1 MGQDVSRIRDLELT
15 YVRRFAPRS
24 SSPVLC
30 NRTTLHSPAC
40 TGERS
45 QPLHNGLGMD
55 GSALYYQAGLKT
67 ESRTCG
73 NMGRHKNPPTTRTVD
88 KRTCNSDRLCEFLY
102 ILITLLVTLK
112 TLALLHETWD
122 QVRIRRHFGLGPFAQ
137 CLLLSLCT
145 VSLKTTGP
153 SSMLL
158 PGGDQ
163 ESAHRTVADASYYAR
178 SRRRVPNADA
188 PAGYCDRICCS
199 IQQG

>member
-1 MGQDVSRIRDLELT
+1 MG
-15 YVRRFAPRS
+15 
-24 SSPVLC
+24 
-30 NRTTLHSPAC
+30 H
-40 TGERS
+40 
-45 QPLHNGLGMD
+45 
-55 GSALYYQAGLKT
+55 
-67 ESRTCG
+67 
-73 NMGRHKNPPTTRTVD
+73 HKNPPTTRTVD
-88 KRTCNSDRLCEFLY
+88 KRTCNRLCEVLY

-145 VSLKTTGP
+145 VPSKTTGP

-178 SRRRVPNADA
+178 SRRRVPNANA

-199 IQQG
+199 IQQGWIETGNPTARTKEYHCKFPGADTHGRIDTILPIRYFHSNTP